1 VKLGKIDVVKKTKF
15 EKRQFLHRR
24 LVKMHKFDIKKL
36 EKLDNPKRRESMPPE
51 ETLKKFKIGHKGTL
65 LDIGCGI
72 GYFTIPAAKIITNG
86 NAVGVDIMT
95 EILDIAREKAGDISN
110 IEFKKSEEYSFPVED
125 NSIDYVFVCNVVHE
139 IEDKVRFFTE
149 IKRVLTNEGYIYI
162 IDWDKREMKIGP
174 PVNERVSKEEVR
186 NLAESLDL
194 VFLEEVN
201 INTEH
206 YGLKFKV

>member
-1 VKLGKIDVVKKTKF
+1 
-15 EKRQFLHRR
+15 
-24 LVKMHKFDIKKL
+24 MHKFDIKKL

-51 ETLKKFKIGHKGTL
+51 ETLKKFKIGDKGTL

-72 GYFTIPAAKIITNG
+72 GYFTIPAAKSITNG
-86 NAVGVDIMT
+86 NAIGVDIMT
-95 EILDIAREKAGDISN
+95 EVLDIAREKAGDISN

-162 IDWDKREMKIGP
+162 IDWEKKEMENGP
-174 PVNERVSKEEVR
+174 SVNERVSKEEVR
-186 NLAESLDL
+186 DLVESLGFA
-194 VFLEEVN
+194 FLEEVN

-206 YGLKFKV
+206 YGLMFKA